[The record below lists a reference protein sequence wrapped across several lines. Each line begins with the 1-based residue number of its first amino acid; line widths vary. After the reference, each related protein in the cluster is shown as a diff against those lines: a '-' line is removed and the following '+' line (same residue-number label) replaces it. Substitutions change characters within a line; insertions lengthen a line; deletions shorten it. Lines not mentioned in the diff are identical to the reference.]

1 MNGQEK
7 TLLPSSEQSKF
18 YSGDCYM
25 FQYTYAGED
34 KEEYLV
40 GTWFGKHSVEVKNL
54 LSNPYSTMCFTFYIF
69 GSLDIFETAYT
80 RYPFLSRKVIGSEGA
95 IISNIT
101 YIKCIAI
108 KN

>member
-1 MNGQEK
+1 MWHVNGQEK

-34 KEEYLV
+34 REEYLV

-69 GSLDIFETAYT
+69 GS
-80 RYPFLSRKVIGSEGA
+80 
-95 IISNIT
+95 
-101 YIKCIAI
+101 
-108 KN
+108 